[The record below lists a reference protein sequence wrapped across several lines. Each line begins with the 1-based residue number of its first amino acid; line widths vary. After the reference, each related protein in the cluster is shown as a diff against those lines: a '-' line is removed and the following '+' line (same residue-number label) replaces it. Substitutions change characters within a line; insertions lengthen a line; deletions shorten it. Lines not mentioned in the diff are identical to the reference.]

1 MFNYL
6 ETFLLPLLLTVTSSI
21 TDVSRKNIMT
31 WLTTLNVAAKDRDS
45 TRLPNFTL
53 SNQHSM
59 RPSSFTHPESPSHM
73 HGVVRVGG
81 KGDNVH

>member
-59 RPSSFTHPESPSHM
+59 RPSSFTTLRAQATCM
-73 HGVVRVGG
+73 GMVRVGG